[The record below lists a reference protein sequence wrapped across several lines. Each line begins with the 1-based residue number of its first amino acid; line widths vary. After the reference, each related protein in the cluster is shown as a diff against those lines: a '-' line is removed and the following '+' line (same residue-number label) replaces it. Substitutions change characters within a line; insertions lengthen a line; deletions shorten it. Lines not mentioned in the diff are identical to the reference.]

1 MYKSP
6 NSDLYIVFGETKVE
20 DTSAANSFT
29 SSGKFQ
35 EAAALAAAAAAAN
48 KAGKGVPAAA
58 AAAAAASAPAKVEA
72 AGSAAAADDE
82 VVDETGL
89 EAKDIELVIQQANVS
104 RARAVKALRNS
115 NNDIVNAIMVR
126 KKTGCLLF
134 THPSHLSNRSSPCK
148 TLF

>member
-1 MYKSP
+1 VYKSP

-48 KAGKGVPAAA
+48 KAGKGVPAA

-126 KKTGCLLF
+126 KKTG
-134 THPSHLSNRSSPCK
+134 
-148 TLF
+148 

>member
-48 KAGKGVPAAA
+48 KAGKGVPAA

-126 KKTGCLLF
+126 KKTG
-134 THPSHLSNRSSPCK
+134 
-148 TLF
+148 

>member
-48 KAGKGVPAAA
+48 KAGKGVPAA